1 MAAGRRSPTSARS
14 STSRADMRAPLF
26 IPAAEQARIDWRSL
40 AREAL
45 QSVCGLALLAAG
57 AAALASF
64 GLTLVGLG
72 F

>member
-1 MAAGRRSPTSARS
+1 M
-14 STSRADMRAPLF
+14 MRPLYAPL
-26 IPAAEQARIDWRSL
+26 PEPARIDWRSL
-40 AREAL
+40 GREAL
-45 QSVCGLALLAAG
+45 QSVAGLALLAAG